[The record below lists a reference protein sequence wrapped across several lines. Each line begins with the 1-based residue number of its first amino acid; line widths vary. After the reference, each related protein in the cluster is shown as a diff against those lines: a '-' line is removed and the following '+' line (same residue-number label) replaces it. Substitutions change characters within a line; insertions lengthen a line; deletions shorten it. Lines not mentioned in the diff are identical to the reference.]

1 MFYNP
6 RTRKLLLFFVALI
19 QICKFYSERVQEFY
33 MFTTDMNFFCGQQ
46 FRLTNGSTLTGT
58 FQSTDTLETVCAY
71 VNDNRTDGST
81 PFNLM
86 TTFPRKTYSAG
97 DLGTSLQDAGLV
109 PSAVLILTKQ

>member
-1 MFYNP
+1 M
-6 RTRKLLLFFVALI
+6 TLI
-19 QICKFYSERVQEFY
+19 QICKFYSERVREVSPFY
-33 MFTTDMNFFCGQQ
+33 MFPTDVDFFCGQQ

-58 FQSTDTLETVCAY
+58 FQPTDTLETVCAY

-81 PFNLM
+81 PFSLM